1 MTDIYVIAKMV
12 PGEMEQRKAILDAIM
27 DDDWYVSELGALAV
41 MDQLNQ
47 RVLEDLTDRH
57 YRQALF
63 FLYGVFKLS
72 SQGLVGTYDS

>member
-12 PGEMEQRKAILDAIM
+12 PGELEQRKAILDAIM

-47 RVLEDLTDRH
+47 RVIEDLTDRH

>member
-12 PGEMEQRKAILDAIM
+12 PGELEQRKAILDAIM

-57 YRQALF
+57 YLQALF

>member
-12 PGEMEQRKAILDAIM
+12 PGELEQRKAILDAIM